1 MPSTK
6 LLVYP
11 LLFVAVRTTL
21 SNADVPSYVL
31 VMTLSLETSIVAGL
45 MTTVMSERMMRYS
58 SRLST
63 PSIYNEISDAA
74 TLTVYVPTVVA
85 ESLGVNSML
94 KPSGSAYPSD
104 AVQV

>member
-1 MPSTK
+1 M
-6 LLVYP
+6 
-11 LLFVAVRTTL
+11 RT
-21 SNADVPSYVL
+21 
-31 VMTLSLETSIVAGL
+31 
-45 MTTVMSERMMRYS
+45 
-58 SRLST
+58 
-63 PSIYNEISDAA
+63 SIYNEISDAT